1 MTVTIYD
8 VAERAGVG
16 IGTVSRVLNNSPHVR
31 ESTRQRILQVIEELD
46 YHPNPMARGL
56 GLKKTGTVGIVVP
69 FFLRP
74 FFVEVLRG
82 VDGELIR
89 HDYNLILYNVE
100 QKTIKDRYL
109 HKLPMRHRVD
119 GLLLISLWLEDADV
133 RSLKQARLPVV
144 LVDSQHPG
152 FSSVTVDNVS
162 GARMAVSHLIEQG
175 HERIGLI
182 SGRLDDPFGFPTSR
196 ERFAGYQ
203 QTLQD
208 HGLAFREEYHQIGD
222 FTAQSGREC
231 MERLLDVDPPPTAI
245 FATSDTQALGALRA
259 IHESGRQV
267 PDDVALVGYDD
278 IEASEYMGLSTV
290 RQPMF
295 QMGQEGVRLL
305 LAQLNGGASADELA
319 HLNLPVEMIVRE
331 TSSTAGFGETG

>member
-1 MTVTIYD
+1 MTIYD

-31 ESTRQRILQVIEELD
+31 ESTRQRVLQAIEDLD

-82 VDGELIR
+82 VDSELIR
-89 HDYNLILYNVE
+89 QDYNLILYNVE
-100 QKTIKDRYL
+100 QKATKDYYL
-109 HKLPMRHRVD
+109 RKLPMRRRVD
-119 GLLLISLWLEDADV
+119 GLLLISLWLEDDDV
-133 RSLKQARLPVV
+133 RNLKRARLPVV
-144 LVDSQHPG
+144 LVDSHHPDFG
-152 FSSVTVDNVS
+152 SVTVDNVS
-162 GARMAVSHLIEQG
+162 GAQMAVSHLIEQG

-196 ERFAGYQ
+196 ERFAGYR

-208 HGLAFREEYHQIGD
+208 HGLAFRKAYHQIGD

-231 MERLLDVDPPPTAI
+231 MERLLAVDPPPTAV

-259 IHESGRQV
+259 IHETGRRV
-267 PDDVALVGYDD
+267 PEDVALIGYDD

-295 QMGQEGVRLL
+295 RMGQEGVRLIL
-305 LAQLNGGASADELA
+305 DKLNDDANTDEPI

-331 TSSTAGFGETG
+331 TSSSTGFNETG